1 MATKPGLAPTQR
13 WMQSVIMHPGS
24 DEEAVASEVAQ
35 GVISA
40 REFPQVV
47 PPSKTLS
54 SFERLGIYRQ
64 MYLARLREAL
74 ANDFLG
80 VSHFLSDEAFTE
92 LVAGYIRAFPS
103 RSYTLNR
110 LGDHFPEY
118 IRSAPGIPRR
128 GFVYDLARLELALSQ
143 LFDARESHALTQE
156 AIAAVPFEAWEKAR
170 LKPIEAFR
178 LLSFR
183 YPVSAYLQSVRVGT
197 THPSIRRK
205 DQWMVA
211 YRRSYRLWQLD
222 LTKPAYELLQALAS
236 GLVLGEALKNILARM
251 RGTKREDK
259 LFSWFREWVAQG
271 LFQAVELPNA

>member
-1 MATKPGLAPTQR
+1 MAIKPGLARTQR

-47 PPSKTLS
+47 LPSKSLN

-74 ANDFLG
+74 ENDFLG
-80 VSHFLSDEAFTE
+80 VAHFLSDEAFTE

-143 LFDARESHALTQE
+143 LFDARESPALTQE

-178 LLSFR
+178 LLSFQ
-183 YPVSAYLQSVRVGT
+183 YPVSAYLQSVRGT
-197 THPSIRRK
+197 AAP
-205 DQWMVA
+205 A
-211 YRRSYRLWQLD
+211 PRRSFVR
-222 LTKPAYELLQALAS
+222 P
-236 GLVLGEALKNILARM
+236 RH
-251 RGTKREDK
+251 
-259 LFSWFREWVAQG
+259 
-271 LFQAVELPNA
+271 

>member
-1 MATKPGLAPTQR
+1 MASKPGLARTQR

-35 GVISA
+35 GVIPA

-47 PPSKTLS
+47 LPSKSLN

-74 ANDFLG
+74 ENDFLG
-80 VSHFLSDEAFTE
+80 VAHFLSNEAFIE

-118 IRSAPGIPRR
+118 IRSAPGILRR
-128 GFVYDLARLELALSQ
+128 DFVYDLARLELALSQ
-143 LFDARESHALTQE
+143 LFDARESPALTQE
-156 AIAAVPFEAWEKAR
+156 AIVAVPFEAWEKAR

-178 LLSFR
+178 LLSFQ
-183 YPVSAYLQSVRVGT
+183 YPVSAYLQSVREGT
-197 THPSIRRK
+197 PHPSVRRK
-205 DQWMVA
+205 DKWMVA
-211 YRRSYRLWQLD
+211 YRRDYRLWQLD

-236 GLVLGEALKNILARM
+236 GLPLGEALKIVLARM
-251 RGTKREDK
+251 RHTKREDK

-271 LFQAVELPNA
+271 LFQAVELPEA